1 MPDDTDERILGTD
14 QDDTID
20 AQGGS
25 DTVFADAG
33 DDTIQDFDKDN
44 DTIDLSMLP
53 EAISFSD
60 LTFTSLTDGRTG
72 TVITHSALTGSI
84 TVLGMNLAD
93 FTADM
98 FDLPDGSTTS
108 VTTTEGD
115 TVQLYEDPWEG
126 SEESD
131 ILIDGS
137 NDTRIVG
144 LGGNDRLLGGEG
156 DDRLE
161 GGAGD
166 DVLYGG
172 SGDDTFVFLA
182 GHGTDTILD
191 FTDGDDRIDLSA
203 FSDITSQGGGTI
215 RLENTA
221 VSDVDDADD
230 FTFHGSSMDGGDG
243 HVTPRR
249 SRRGALGSLRAAR
262 ILIPLMIASA
272 LFAQESPDGGIVT
285 QGLAVETFSCGN
297 LATTCTGTARRF
309 IEARCGIVVAPDG
322 VRLQVPTVP
331 AGGPDPAD
339 LYNDCSGTGHNPT
352 HLEDLETVVIDPDGE
367 EVTGYLFGDNY
378 YEIHVNGAIV
388 ARDPVGFVPFN
399 SGVVRFKAK
408 RPLTYAVKLVDWG
421 THLGVGMEYDRWN
434 VGDGGFIARFSDGT
448 ETGADWQ
455 CRAYYI
461 SPLQDRSCVGPG
473 PDSSACPERPPCAE
487 RDPASCRALHFP
499 VPEHWASPGFDDSA
513 WHQASTY
520 PASAVTNQRAYRDYR
535 DKFGSADFI
544 WSHNLDQ
551 DNLVLCR
558 FQSP

>member
-98 FDLPDGSTTS
+98 FDLPDGSTIS

-161 GGAGD
+161 GGAD
-166 DVLYGG
+166 NDVLYGG

-297 LATTCTGTARRF
+297 LATACTGTARRF
-309 IEARCGIVVAPDG
+309 IEARCGIVVARDG
-322 VRLQVPTVP
+322 ARLQVPTVP
-331 AGGPDPAD
+331 ASGPDPAD
-339 LYNDCSGTGHNPT
+339 LYNDCSGTGHNPN
-352 HLEDLETVVIDPDGE
+352 HLEDLETVVMDPDGE

-448 ETGADWQ
+448 ETGAEWK

-473 PDSSACPERPPCAE
+473 PDSSACPERPPCVD

-499 VPEHWASPGFDDSA
+499 VPEH
-513 WHQASTY
+513 
-520 PASAVTNQRAYRDYR
+520 
-535 DKFGSADFI
+535 
-544 WSHNLDQ
+544 
-551 DNLVLCR
+551 
-558 FQSP
+558 

>member
-60 LTFTSLTDGRTG
+60 LTLTDGTG

-84 TVLGMNLAD
+84 TVLGMNPAD

-297 LATTCTGTARRF
+297 LATACTGTARRF
-309 IEARCGIVVAPDG
+309 IEARCGIVVARDG
-322 VRLQVPTVP
+322 ARLQVPTVP

-352 HLEDLETVVIDPDGE
+352 HLEDLETVVMDPDGE

-448 ETGADWQ
+448 ETGAEWK

-473 PDSSACPERPPCAE
+473 PDSSACPERPPCVD

>member
-20 AQGGS
+20 AQRGS

-60 LTFTSLTDGRTG
+60 LTLTDGTG

-84 TVLGMNLAD
+84 TVLGMNPAD

-297 LATTCTGTARRF
+297 LATACTGTARRF
-309 IEARCGIVVAPDG
+309 IEARCGIVVARDG
-322 VRLQVPTVP
+322 ARLQVPTVP
-331 AGGPDPAD
+331 ASGPDPAD

-352 HLEDLETVVIDPDGE
+352 HLEDLETVVMDPDGE

-448 ETGADWQ
+448 ETGAEWK

-473 PDSSACPERPPCAE
+473 PDSSACPERPPCVD

>member
-161 GGAGD
+161 GGAD
-166 DVLYGG
+166 NDVLYGG

-297 LATTCTGTARRF
+297 LATACTGTARRF
-309 IEARCGIVVAPDG
+309 IEARCGIVVARDG
-322 VRLQVPTVP
+322 ARLQVPTVP
-331 AGGPDPAD
+331 ASGPDPAD

-352 HLEDLETVVIDPDGE
+352 HLEDLETVVMDPDGE

-499 VPEHWASPGFDDSA
+499 VPENWASPQYDDSE

>member
-20 AQGGS
+20 AQRGS

-166 DVLYGG
+166 DALMGRGRRRY
-172 SGDDTFVFLA
+172 
-182 GHGTDTILD
+182 
-191 FTDGDDRIDLSA
+191 
-203 FSDITSQGGGTI
+203 
-215 RLENTA
+215 
-221 VSDVDDADD
+221 
-230 FTFHGSSMDGGDG
+230 
-243 HVTPRR
+243 PRR
-249 SRRGALGSLRAAR
+249 RGR
-262 ILIPLMIASA
+262 
-272 LFAQESPDGGIVT
+272 Q
-285 QGLAVETFSCGN
+285 
-297 LATTCTGTARRF
+297 
-309 IEARCGIVVAPDG
+309 
-322 VRLQVPTVP
+322 
-331 AGGPDPAD
+331 
-339 LYNDCSGTGHNPT
+339 
-352 HLEDLETVVIDPDGE
+352 
-367 EVTGYLFGDNY
+367 
-378 YEIHVNGAIV
+378 
-388 ARDPVGFVPFN
+388 
-399 SGVVRFKAK
+399 
-408 RPLTYAVKLVDWG
+408 
-421 THLGVGMEYDRWN
+421 
-434 VGDGGFIARFSDGT
+434 
-448 ETGADWQ
+448 
-455 CRAYYI
+455 
-461 SPLQDRSCVGPG
+461 
-473 PDSSACPERPPCAE
+473 
-487 RDPASCRALHFP
+487 
-499 VPEHWASPGFDDSA
+499 
-513 WHQASTY
+513 
-520 PASAVTNQRAYRDYR
+520 
-535 DKFGSADFI
+535 
-544 WSHNLDQ
+544 
-551 DNLVLCR
+551 
-558 FQSP
+558 